1 MRDSLFVMLG
11 GSSLHG
17 LGIAAALLSLVV
29 AAPAVSAR
37 PVAQSPRWVASW
49 TTSPI
54 PTTSA
59 QSLPV
64 TGGGVATVRQVVRLT
79 LGGSALRVR
88 FTNRFGATP
97 LRIAGAHIALA
108 AGPAAP
114 AILPASDRPLTFGG
128 RADVDIPAGADF
140 WSDPVQFVAEP
151 MSDLA
156 ITTRFTNPP
165 TQQTGHPG
173 ARTRS
178 WIVAGDRLADAAL
191 ADAAPV
197 ERWFQIAA
205 VEVAAAPAARAIVAL
220 GDSITDGYGV
230 TDGRNLRW
238 TDGLARRL
246 SAAPRTKEVAVLNHG
261 IGGNCLLAE
270 CSGPN
275 ALARFDSDVAS
286 QPGARYVILFEGVN
300 DLGRLG
306 RERVA
311 SVAERQAQV
320 QQMIA
325 GYRQIVA
332 RARALQLTVIGG
344 TITPF
349 VGNDY
354 YHPDAAAEA
363 ARQAINAW
371 IRTPSHF
378 DAVIDFDAVVRDPAR
393 PDRLLPAYDS
403 GDHLHPSMDGYRA
416 MADAVP
422 LALFAR

>member
-1 MRDSLFVMLG
+1 M
-11 GSSLHG
+11 
-17 LGIAAALLSLVV
+17 
-29 AAPAVSAR
+29 
-37 PVAQSPRWVASW
+37 
-49 TTSPI
+49 
-54 PTTSA
+54 
-59 QSLPV
+59 
-64 TGGGVATVRQVVRLT
+64 TVRQLVRPT
-79 LGGSALRVR
+79 LDGSALRVR
-88 FTNRFGATP
+88 FTNRFGTSP
-97 LRIAGAHIALA
+97 LRITGAHVAVA
-108 AGPAAP
+108 TGPAA
-114 AILPASDRPLTFGG
+114 AGIDGATDRALTFGG
-128 RADVDIPAGADF
+128 SPGVEVPAGADF
-140 WSDPVQFVAEP
+140 WSDPVPFPVKSL
-151 MSDLA
+151 SDLA
-156 ITTRFTNPP
+156 ITTRFASLPQ
-165 TQQTGHPG
+165 QQTGHPG

-178 WIVAGDRLADAAL
+178 YVVGGDRLSDAAFADAR
-191 ADAAPV
+191 PV

-230 TDGRNLRW
+230 TDGRHLRW

-246 SAAPRTKEVAVLNHG
+246 SAAPRTRDVAVLNHG

-286 QPGARYVILFEGVN
+286 QPGARYVIVLEGVN
-300 DLGRLG
+300 DLGRPG
-306 RERVA
+306 RERTV
-311 SVAERQAQV
+311 SAEERRAQV

-332 RARALQLTVIGG
+332 RARALKLTVIGG

-371 IRTPSHF
+371 IRTPGHF

-393 PDRLLPAYDS
+393 PDRMRAAYDS
-403 GDHLHPSMDGYRA
+403 GDHLHPSTAGYRA